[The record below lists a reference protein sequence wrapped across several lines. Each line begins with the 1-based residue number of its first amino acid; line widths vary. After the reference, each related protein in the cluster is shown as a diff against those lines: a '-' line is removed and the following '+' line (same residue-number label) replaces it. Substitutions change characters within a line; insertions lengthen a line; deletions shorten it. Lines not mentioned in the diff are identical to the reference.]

1 MNIKRLYMGS
11 KHYPWVKGIDIFSKI
26 LNLNNLTIKL
36 VLWDL
41 GGQPHFKHVRSNFY
55 QGAMGAMLVYD
66 ITRRSTFENLENWR
80 KEMLKNTSEEPAI
93 VVIGNKLDLSNL
105 REVKTEDGRRYAKG
119 INAPFFE
126 TSAKDGKNVEAAFET
141 LVKMIL
147 EKR

>member
-1 MNIKRLYMGS
+1 MGDS
-11 KHYPWVKGIDIFSKI
+11 TV
-26 LNLNNLTIKL
+26 KL
-36 VLWDL
+36 VIWDL
-41 GGQPHFKHVRSNFY
+41 GGQPHFKHVRSSFY

-80 KEMLKNTSEEPAI
+80 KEMLKNTKEEPAT
-93 VVIGNKLDLSNL
+93 VVIGNKVDLAHL
-105 REVKTEDGRRYAKG
+105 REVRTEDGKKYAKE

-147 EKR
+147 ERKK